1 MEILTSTSALN
12 LEMEATAGLQFVSV
26 AVLKLAAVSEDVK
39 NVQLKYGPTCP
50 TIFDITC
57 INFCKFLSCDDSRFC
72 LLRGPANSLVFC
84 LLRDDFLL
92 TPSEGHYQEVS
103 KSNEK
108 LLEEHL
114 GEAPGQLDHEARN
127 R

>member
-1 MEILTSTSALN
+1 MYSLNMVQPVQPFSIL
-12 LEMEATAGLQFVSV
+12 
-26 AVLKLAAVSEDVK
+26 LA
-39 NVQLKYGPTCP
+39 
-50 TIFDITC
+50 
-57 INFCKFLSCDDSRFC
+57 FCKFLSCDDSRFC

-92 TPSEGHYQEVS
+92 TPSKGHYQEVS